1 MVKEDKTI
9 LAKITIKK
17 MMKINIIN
25 NKKKKHKTIK
35 KAFNKNKNKFVN
47 NLFMENVDFNKIALI
62 YINTL
67 IKGILFLKALN

>member
-1 MVKEDKTI
+1 MLKEDKSI
-9 LAKITIKK
+9 FAKINIKK